1 MALAVNESPSS
12 RVYLVELP
20 WQFLSKVQTFVGNLS
35 YLESDRHQIMRY
47 LFSFYSDSG
56 KIALQSILAHKLRA
70 FLTLI
75 GIIIGVAAVVVVG
88 ASVSGL
94 NTYVTDRVAKLL
106 GANHFMMARMAFQ
119 GRMSDEDFE
128 RMNRRNKRLNWDDY
142 EWVKEHCT
150 SCSEVGA
157 EVGGQVDLK
166 QDGIEFPGAIVF
178 GVTSNM
184 AEIEDKTIA
193 DGRFI
198 SNDEVQRSAYVC
210 VLGSDIK
217 EKFFPNVDPI
227 GLVLKVR
234 GLPMRVVGV
243 EDKRGAF
250 FGDSLDRHIY
260 IPATTHL
267 QIFGRNGL
275 QIHGKAPT
283 RENFQP
289 TIEDA
294 RVTMRNKHRLKGNE
308 EDDFGLVN
316 VEALNNQIDQFTGSI
331 AAVVVPITLI
341 TLVVG
346 GIVVMNIMLV
356 SVTERTFEIGLRK
369 AVGATRKQILLQFL
383 IESGMLCA
391 FGGVMGLLVAY
402 GVTTLITVLAGITM
416 TITIGYILLA
426 IIVSSVIGMIA
437 GIYPAFKAARL
448 DPIIALTKT
457 T

>member
-1 MALAVNESPSS
+1 
-12 RVYLVELP
+12 
-20 WQFLSKVQTFVGNLS
+20 
-35 YLESDRHQIMRY
+35 MRY
-47 LFSFYSDSG
+47 LFSFYTDAAR
-56 KIALQSILAHKLRA
+56 IALQSILAHKLRA

-94 NTYVTDRVAKLL
+94 NTYVTEKVAKLL
-106 GANHFMMARMAFQ
+106 GANHFMIARMAFQ
-119 GRMSDEDFE
+119 GHMSDEEFE
-128 RMNRRNKRLNWDDY
+128 RRNRRNKRLNWDDY
-142 EWVKEHCT
+142 EWMRDHCT
-150 SCSEVGA
+150 SCSEVGV
-157 EVGGQVDLK
+157 EIGSQVDLK
-166 QDGIEFPGAIVF
+166 QDAIEFPGAIVF

-184 AEIEDKTIA
+184 QEIEDKVVA

-198 SNDEVQRSAYVC
+198 SPDEVSRSAYVC

-217 EKFFPNVDPI
+217 NKFFPNGSAV
-227 GLVLKVR
+227 GATLKVR
-234 GLPMRVVGV
+234 GIPMQVVGV
-243 EDKRGAF
+243 EESRGAF

-267 QIFGRNGL
+267 QIFGRSGL
-275 QIHGKAPT
+275 QIHGKAET

-289 TIEDA
+289 AIEDA
-294 RVTMRNKHRLKGNE
+294 RMTMRNKHRLKGND
-308 EDDFGLVN
+308 EDDFGLVD
-316 VEALNNQIDQFTGSI
+316 VESLNNQIDQFTGTI

-369 AVGATRKQILLQFL
+369 AVGATRRQVLLQFL

-391 FGGVMGLLVAY
+391 FGGVIGLLAAW
-402 GVTTLITVLAGITM
+402 GVTTLITALAGITM

-426 IIVSSVIGMIA
+426 LIVSSVIGMIA

>member
-1 MALAVNESPSS
+1 
-12 RVYLVELP
+12 
-20 WQFLSKVQTFVGNLS
+20 
-35 YLESDRHQIMRY
+35 MRY
-47 LFSFYSDSG
+47 LYSFYADAAR
-56 KIALQSILAHKLRA
+56 IALQSILAHKLRA

-94 NTYVTDRVAKLL
+94 NTYVTDKVAKLL
-106 GANHFMMARMAFQ
+106 GANHFMIARMAFQ
-119 GRMSDEDFE
+119 GRMNDDDFE

-142 EWVKEHCT
+142 EWVRDHCT
-150 SCSEVGA
+150 SCA
-157 EVGGQVDLK
+157 EVGVEVGTQVDLK

-184 AEIEDKTIA
+184 EEIEDKTIA

-198 SNDEVQRSAYVC
+198 SPDEVQRSALVC
-210 VLGSDIK
+210 VLGSEIK
-217 EKFFPNVDPI
+217 DKFFPNVEAL
-227 GLVLKVR
+227 GKTLKVR
-234 GLPMRVVGV
+234 GLPMQVVGV
-243 EDKRGAF
+243 EESRGAF

-275 QIHGKAPT
+275 QIHGKAET
-283 RENFQP
+283 RDNFRP
-289 TIEDA
+289 VIEDA
-294 RVTMRNKHRLKGNE
+294 RLSMRNKHRLKGNE
-308 EDDFGLVN
+308 DDDFGLVN
-316 VEALNNQIDQFTGSI
+316 VEDLNNQIDQFTGTI

-341 TLVVG
+341 TLIVG

-369 AVGATRKQILLQFL
+369 AVGATRRQILTQFL

-391 FGGVMGLLVAY
+391 FGGVIGLLAAY
-402 GVTTLITVLAGITM
+402 GVTKLITALAQITM

-426 IIVSSVIGMIA
+426 LIVSSVIGMIA